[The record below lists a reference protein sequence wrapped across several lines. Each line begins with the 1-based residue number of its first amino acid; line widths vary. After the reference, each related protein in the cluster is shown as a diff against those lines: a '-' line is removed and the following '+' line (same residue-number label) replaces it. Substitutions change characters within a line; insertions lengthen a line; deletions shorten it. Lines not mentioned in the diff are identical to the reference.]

1 VAGLALGL
9 SGEERRAYLAWSSF
23 VPFYAVGVALFFVG
37 ERYRLPLFVPLCVT
51 SAGALDWMLRA
62 SRKPAS
68 ISQPPTSISQPPTS
82 ARAAGLVTLAAAAV
96 LTFWPFHL
104 DSGRFAERLRLSK
117 VLMNRGDFG
126 QAAMEL
132 EKASRLEPG
141 DTTVEFNLG
150 MALVAQGRAQE
161 GLAHVRR
168 AVDAGVPIKGARYAL
183 AGALQATGDSAGA
196 ASLLRT
202 FSPLPDEDAE
212 SCYQVA
218 LVAIDAQA
226 PDVAERYLKRAI
238 ALRPDYT
245 EAKQE
250 LARLQNSR

>member
-1 VAGLALGL
+1 
-9 SGEERRAYLAWSSF
+9 
-23 VPFYAVGVALFFVG
+23 
-37 ERYRLPLFVPLCVT
+37 RLPLVVPLCVT
-51 SAGALDWMLRA
+51 SAGGLDRALRA
-62 SRKPAS
+62 FRRPAPS
-68 ISQPPTSISQPPTS
+68 PTSTW
-82 ARAAGLVTLAAAAV
+82 AAALVTLTAAAV
-96 LTFWPFHL
+96 LTLWPFQL

-117 VLMNRGDFG
+117 VLMNRGDYG

-132 EKASRLEPG
+132 EKAHRLEPG

-150 MALVAQGRAQE
+150 MALVAQGRAQD
-161 GLAHVRR
+161 GLAHMRR

-218 LVAIDAQA
+218 LVAIDAKA

-238 ALRPDYT
+238 ELRPDFT
-245 EAKQE
+245 AAEQE
-250 LARLQNSR
+250 LARLRNLR